1 MNMKWTACVLAAG
14 VSLGAAAFAKGAAL
28 NVGELKDLAA
38 RINKMPDPAR
48 LHVTGKIT
56 VPAPCYDAVAEY
68 AGDLETNPPVYR
80 VQVTLRE
87 QPGPGQCIASFYDF
101 TFQYMQPNY
110 AGKHKKVQVFSVWEL
125 KEVAIRRQKQQVK

>member
-1 MNMKWTACVLAAG
+1 MNMKWIGGALATG
-14 VSLGAAAFAKGAAL
+14 VSLGAAVFAEGAPT

-38 RINKMPDPAR
+38 WINKRPTDPPR

-56 VPAPCYDAVAEY
+56 APTPRPCYDAVAEY

-80 VQVTLRE
+80 IRVTLRQ
-87 QPGPGQCIASFYDF
+87 QPGLGACPLWLQDI

-110 AGKHKKVQVFSVWEL
+110 AGKHQKVQVFSERDS
-125 KEVAIRRQKQQVK
+125 KEVAIRIGE